1 MPYLTVNDLIL
12 LLPMGLAGAL
22 FFGTIPVASKV
33 TLNTLRILGALVG
46 MLGAVLLV
54 EGLPLLV

>member
-46 MLGAVLLV
+46 M
-54 EGLPLLV
+54 